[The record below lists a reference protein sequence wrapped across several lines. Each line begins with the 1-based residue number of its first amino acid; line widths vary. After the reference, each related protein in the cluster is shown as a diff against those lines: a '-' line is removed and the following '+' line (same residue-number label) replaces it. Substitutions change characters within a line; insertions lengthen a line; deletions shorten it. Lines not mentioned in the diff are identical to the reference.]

1 MMNGEW
7 PKWWNFDNSWTNK
20 DASSEIFARQ
30 VLLLESFAAD
40 NRVDDSNSRTYLI
53 FPVVVT
59 NENDYQESESNR
71 KEDSDA
77 SIWKNLSNWQQL

>member
-1 MMNGEW
+1 MT
-7 PKWWNFDNSWTNK
+7 DH
-20 DASSEIFARQ
+20 
-30 VLLLESFAAD
+30 
-40 NRVDDSNSRTYLI
+40 DSNSRTYLI